1 MSATMLAIVISRQ
14 MTIGPKKLSRAKD
27 YHKLQNTP
35 TILSSSREKKYTQ
48 KMAHPVL
55 QYMGVNPHPTEL
67 TKPPQDN

>member
-1 MSATMLAIVISRQ
+1 MSAIMLAIVISCQ
-14 MTIGPKKLSRAKD
+14 MTIGPKKLSRLKIIRSFKINPQL
-27 YHKLQNTP
+27 YLQA
-35 TILSSSREKKYTQ
+35 EKKYTQ